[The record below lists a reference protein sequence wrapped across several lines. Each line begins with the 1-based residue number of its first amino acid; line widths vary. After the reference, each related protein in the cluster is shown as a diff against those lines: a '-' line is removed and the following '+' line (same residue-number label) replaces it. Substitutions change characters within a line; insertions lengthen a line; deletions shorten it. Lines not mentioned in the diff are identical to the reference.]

1 MMSANPL
8 DWFLILFAFS
18 ALGIAAFLI
27 RTYALKY
34 NDIKAKIHAI
44 HALIELIDESIQ
56 DDKVT
61 KEEFS
66 ALIKRCLA
74 VLAELL

>member
-1 MMSANPL
+1 MIENNYTS
-8 DWFLILFAFS
+8 WFLIAYTFGI
-18 ALGIAAFLI
+18 LGLAAYLI
-27 RTYALKY
+27 RNYAEQYKDLK
-34 NDIKAKIHAI
+34 DKIHAI
-44 HALIELIDESIQ
+44 HALIELIDESMK

-61 KEEFS
+61 KEEFT